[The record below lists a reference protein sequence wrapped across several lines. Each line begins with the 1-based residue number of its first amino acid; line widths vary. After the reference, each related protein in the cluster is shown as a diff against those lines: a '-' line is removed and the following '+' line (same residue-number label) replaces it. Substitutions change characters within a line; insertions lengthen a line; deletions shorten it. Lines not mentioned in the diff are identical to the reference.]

1 MPRQP
6 RLDAPGALH
15 HVMGRGIERTQVFR
29 EDTDRAD
36 FVARLAALCG
46 EGDWVV
52 YAWALMPNHFH
63 LLVRTGQRPLFQSMR
78 KLLTGYVVNFNRRHR
93 RYGHLFQNRYKS
105 IICEDDPYLLE
116 LTRYIHL
123 NPLRGGLVKGLADLC
138 RFPWTGHAAIMG
150 GVDRD
155 WQDTA
160 TVMAYFG
167 QKRRRA
173 VERYE
178 AFVREGIPRGR
189 RADLVGGGLIRS
201 LGGWSQVL
209 AVRRKGVQVAAD
221 ARILGSGEFTVHLL
235 AEAARQDKETLR
247 LSRKLID
254 LPTLARQV
262 IAGEGVT
269 ERALRSGSRR
279 PGVVRARRLF
289 CQVAVQGL
297 GYSGAGVARFLGVTT
312 SSVNR
317 LAASEELPEVK
328 RYLKTL

>member
-1 MPRQP
+1 
-6 RLDAPGALH
+6 
-15 HVMGRGIERTQVFR
+15 MGRGIERTQVFR

-63 LLVRTGQRPLFQSMR
+63 LLVRTAQQPLFQSMR

-105 IICEDDPYLLE
+105 IICEEDPYLLE

-123 NPLRGGLVKGLADLC
+123 NPLRGGLVKGLADL
-138 RFPWTGHAAIMG
+138 RRYPWTGHAAITG

-160 TVMAYFG
+160 TVLAYFG

-209 AVRRKGVQVAAD
+209 SVRRKGLKVASD
-221 ARILGSGEFTVHLL
+221 ERILGSGEFTEHLL

-247 LSRKLID
+247 LSRKVMD
-254 LPTLARQV
+254 LATLVRKV

-269 ERALRSGSRR
+269 ERELRSGSRR
-279 PGVVRARRLF
+279 PGVVRARRVF

-317 LAASEELPEVK
+317 LAASDELPEFK